1 MAGSFRLD
9 VNWVLGVITARV
21 LMVRWVPRRSEG
33 DLVVSWGRKK
43 RMRVVGLKWVL
54 KEESVGIWILG
65 DN

>member
-33 DLVVSWGRKK
+33 DLVVSCGRKE

>member
-1 MAGSFRLD
+1 
-9 VNWVLGVITARV
+9 
-21 LMVRWVPRRSEG
+21 MVRWVPWRSEG
-33 DLVVSWGRKK
+33 DLVVSCGRKE

>member
-33 DLVVSWGRKK
+33 DLVVSWGRKE